1 MGNRTFL
8 SVTEEAV
15 DGQYEDVAFETN
27 NFLALL
33 WFSLVSQEQYQRYR
47 ERLLTTWN
55 ELKPHLENEELEDLP
70 EWEAFV
76 EALNWHI
83 PWGEAVA
90 QLRQSLPVTLARFP
104 ALGPYMLEWLA
115 TLFTHVQTHQ
125 SPVVHLELSQYFHF
139 YEAPLQYLEQIEHCL
154 HLWWRPDEFERWD
167 DKTNPYLLG
176 GEHVPKREGNG
187 EDRQK
192 DEPMATSEIEET
204 RILNSNSVQ
213 KRSSKQLKRLYFWL
227 LATLSAALFV
237 GTLLLTSSKW
247 LAVLA
252 FLLPAI
258 CIVVWELLIRPRK
271 IPSTKKERSVPLP
284 VTSKITYYD
293 GTSPI
298 KLHGIEAVN
307 LGKTDSFIVLWHH
320 ILRAQVS
327 LPNQIVL
334 ILHTEFE
341 SLYPSPAIVI
351 LSDELAAEHI
361 ASAINSI
368 ASLWLAEKNVIS
380 PYKTDS

>member
-8 SVTEEAV
+8 SVTAEAV

-27 NFLALL
+27 SFLALL

-47 ERLLTTWN
+47 GQLITTWN
-55 ELKPHLENEELEDLP
+55 ELKPHLKNEELEDLP
-70 EWEAFV
+70 EWEAFA

-83 PWGEAVA
+83 PWGEAA
-90 QLRQSLPVTLARFP
+90 TQLRQSLPVTLARFP
-104 ALGPYMLEWLA
+104 MLGPYMLKWLE

-125 SPVVHLELSQYFHF
+125 SPVVHLELSQYFHL

-154 HLWWRPDEFERWD
+154 HFWWRPDEFERWD
-167 DKTNPYLLG
+167 DKMNPYLLG

-187 EDRQK
+187 EDQQK

-204 RILNSNSVQ
+204 WIANSNFAK
-213 KRSSKQLKRLYFWL
+213 KRSSKRLEGLYFWL
-227 LATLSAALFV
+227 LATLSAALFL
-237 GTLLLTSSKW
+237 GTLLLTTSKW

-252 FLLPAI
+252 FLLPSL
-258 CIVVWELLIRPRK
+258 CIVLWELLIRPRK
-271 IPSTKKERSVPLP
+271 IPSTKKERSVPSL

-298 KLHGIEAVN
+298 KLQGIEAVN
-307 LGKTDSFIVLWHH
+307 LGETDSFTVLWHH

-351 LSDELAAEHI
+351 HDDDLAAEHI
-361 ASAINSI
+361 ASAANSI
-368 ASLWLAEKNVIS
+368 ANLWRL
-380 PYKTDS
+380 